1 MKALI
6 LDDDS
11 LLADLME
18 TVVGGLYPG
27 VDIFVTASVRSALM
41 HWSEHGSDLMI
52 IDWNLPDG
60 SGLEVVRTVREKNRE
75 TIIVMVSGRADRDS
89 VLKAARHGINGY
101 ISKPFD
107 VAMVHD
113 RLTAL
118 MGPAA
123 LDEESRPDLEHLLQM
138 SVESVIQL
146 PSAIDTAR
154 VIELMERKQ
163 DLSPS
168 QLAERWNDEVA
179 LTTRLLDVAN
189 SASFRKTGEP
199 VRSLRDAIATMG
211 VDMALRHAMAMS
223 LDIGG
228 QLRDSRLAEKATA
241 FLETAEKVAQESVR
255 IAPRIGSDQ
264 SEVHTAALLS
274 RVGELAVLKVMQ
286 QCLDRKG
293 LVSDEQI
300 ENGLKAWAQNY
311 GNRLKVQWH
320 LPLQLREL
328 IGAVHFLPRDVTS
341 ESKLVM
347 RASALIADGQNHGEE
362 CLRLLRRLGV
372 DNHDMEPD
380 DG

>member
-6 LDDDS
+6 LEDDS
-11 LLADLME
+11 LLADLLE

-27 VDIFVTASVRSALM
+27 VDIFVTASVRGALM

-60 SGLEVVRTVREKNRE
+60 SGLEVIRTVREKNRE

-118 MGPAA
+118 VDPAA
-123 LDEESRPDLEHLLQM
+123 FDRESQPDLEHLLQI

-154 VIELMERKQ
+154 VIELMGRKQ

-189 SASFRKTGEP
+189 SASFQKTGEP

-241 FLETAEKVAQESVR
+241 ILETAEKVAQEAVR
-255 IAPRIGSDQ
+255 IALRTGSDQ

-293 LVSDEQI
+293 
-300 ENGLKAWAQNY
+300 
-311 GNRLKVQWH
+311 
-320 LPLQLREL
+320 
-328 IGAVHFLPRDVTS
+328 T
-341 ESKLVM
+341 
-347 RASALIADGQNHGEE
+347 
-362 CLRLLRRLGV
+362 V
-372 DNHDMEPD
+372 DRKSVV
-380 DG
+380 